1 MMALTVRETSAI
13 LLIVG
18 VTLQGITVFMW
29 NGRNLLKWSVKM
41 PVYLNWER
49 GSMIAAFVVTA
60 LGMSLLEIALREA
73 GETILAHLGATAF
86 LIGAVIGIVVEASFL
101 SEGVSMP
108 ALMVAMVAVLFVA
121 QAILG
126 GALLASSLL
135 PAWIGWTV
143 VVWSIGWLIVLP
155 IVSPRDIYYPILHF
169 FPPLLIGVMLLVVH

>member
-1 MMALTVRETSAI
+1 MIGLSVRNICAI
-13 LLIVG
+13 LLIVSSALDLISNLMY
-18 VTLQGITVFMW
+18 T
-29 NGRNLLKWSVKM
+29 GRDKLKWFVGTPTYVK
-41 PVYLNWER
+41 WER
-49 GSMIAAFVVTA
+49 GALIAAFVIAA
-60 LGMSLLEIALREA
+60 LGVALFEIVLREA
-73 GETILAHLGATAF
+73 GETILARLGATAF